1 MTAAA
6 AAATTAGLD
15 DDGNHRPRTRTT
27 RSNRWN
33 HITCSMYGAGTEAGQ
48 GERVMAG
55 RVVSL
60 LVAGA
65 AGLKKGLLVMVT
77 AAPDRIQPVEP
88 HDLFYV

>member
-33 HITCSMYGAGTEAGQ
+33 HIICSMYGAGTEAGQ
-48 GERVMAG
+48 GERVITE

-65 AGLKKGLLVMVT
+65 AGLKKGLLIIMTVV
-77 AAPDRIQPVEP
+77 PDRI
-88 HDLFYV
+88 